1 MTFFQSIITFLQDGG
16 SFIYPIALV
25 LVIGLAITIE
35 RWLYLSTTLNANKK
49 AMKLIQP
56 YLKSGDVQ
64 EIFGITKLSK
74 APVADILH
82 SGVSRLTHTNR
93 REDIENA
100 MEDVLMEHMLRLE
113 KRTPF
118 LATLANIATLLGL
131 LGTVIGM
138 IEAFATLASAGS
150 DINPSLLAGGIWKAL
165 LTTAAGLVVAIPAL
179 FAWHL
184 FDRRIER
191 HIAIMNKYIVNFKLK

>member
-1 MTFFQSIITFLQDGG
+1 MNM
-16 SFIYPIALV
+16 SFIVEAGMVLWLLIGMSIYSLAVMIK
-25 LVIGLAITIE
+25 LVITAKSKGVMACNAPFETPNTWLCDLKDLAQQNITENIDA
-35 RWLYLSTTLNANKK
+35 LQQSLSAHAYELTTEFRGRLRPLEVISAC
-49 AMKLIQP
+49 
-56 YLKSGDVQ
+56 
-64 EIFGITKLSK
+64 
-74 APVADILH
+74 AP
-82 SGVSRLTHTNR
+82 
-93 REDIENA
+93 
-100 MEDVLMEHMLRLE
+100 
-113 KRTPF
+113 
-118 LATLANIATLLGL
+118 LLGL

-165 LTTAAGLVVAIPAL
+165 LTTAAGLIVAIPAL